1 MKISYRNQAILK
13 MLDSGILGPV
23 AVNSDDKLKL
33 TDELLEEFSKIWKL
47 HFKKFNENV
56 NILSEPFAIA
66 VSKSSDKLTSGDLL
80 NESFLQ
86 NTSGTLIINDRTICY
101 SLKKKDNNLSELVYF
116 LFQKNSAKVPK
127 LKCFMNIEYNGKNSS
142 ANTQSYITKSGIY
155 NQNYKLSVE
164 IYIKVLLSILNFIKY
179 ADIEIKVLPSNKK
192 IKEFNCKY
200 INDTSSNIKILNST
214 WFTTL
219 IQTDS
224 FKVSGHFRL
233 QPKKKN
239 GEWIKEL
246 IWIEEYEKSGY
257 VSIAK
262 KKDQ

>member
-1 MKISYRNQAILK
+1 
-13 MLDSGILGPV
+13 
-23 AVNSDDKLKL
+23 
-33 TDELLEEFSKIWKL
+33 
-47 HFKKFNENV
+47 
-56 NILSEPFAIA
+56 
-66 VSKSSDKLTSGDLL
+66 
-80 NESFLQ
+80 
-86 NTSGTLIINDRTICY
+86 
-101 SLKKKDNNLSELVYF
+101 
-116 LFQKNSAKVPK
+116 
-127 LKCFMNIEYNGKNSS
+127 MNIEYNGKNSS

>member
-101 SLKKKDNNLSELVYF
+101 SLKKKTTICLNLFIFYF
-116 LFQKNSAKVPK
+116 
-127 LKCFMNIEYNGKNSS
+127 
-142 ANTQSYITKSGIY
+142 
-155 NQNYKLSVE
+155 
-164 IYIKVLLSILNFIKY
+164 
-179 ADIEIKVLPSNKK
+179 KK
-192 IKEFNCKY
+192 IRQKY
-200 INDTSSNIKILNST
+200 LN
-214 WFTTL
+214 
-219 IQTDS
+219 
-224 FKVSGHFRL
+224 
-233 QPKKKN
+233 
-239 GEWIKEL
+239 
-246 IWIEEYEKSGY
+246 
-257 VSIAK
+257 
-262 KKDQ
+262 

>member
-101 SLKKKDNNLSELVYF
+101 SLKKRQQFV
-116 LFQKNSAKVPK
+116 
-127 LKCFMNIEYNGKNSS
+127 
-142 ANTQSYITKSGIY
+142 
-155 NQNYKLSVE
+155 
-164 IYIKVLLSILNFIKY
+164 
-179 ADIEIKVLPSNKK
+179 
-192 IKEFNCKY
+192 
-200 INDTSSNIKILNST
+200 
-214 WFTTL
+214 
-219 IQTDS
+219 
-224 FKVSGHFRL
+224 
-233 QPKKKN
+233 
-239 GEWIKEL
+239 
-246 IWIEEYEKSGY
+246 
-257 VSIAK
+257 
-262 KKDQ
+262 